1 LIKQKNK
8 IFGGNLLVVLL
19 LLLASVLKTGAFTL
33 PESLKSLVVGTSN
46 NRPIVY
52 QADGFYAFHQANINL
67 ANGHSKVHV
76 NLPEFL
82 NLEEEE
88 EDDDQSNE
96 LFNLPIY
103 NKYCLKYSSLNN
115 SNLNRNKTGALYINL
130 PLYVLFQSWKHFLS

>member
-33 PESLKSLVVGTSN
+33 PESLRFNKEGSSTNQSFVFL
-46 NRPIVY
+46 
-52 QADGFYAFHQANINL
+52 ADCFYASHQASINL

-103 NKYCLKYSSLNN
+103 DKYFLKYSN
-115 SNLNRNKTGALYINL
+115 SDNSDLSRNKTGALYISL